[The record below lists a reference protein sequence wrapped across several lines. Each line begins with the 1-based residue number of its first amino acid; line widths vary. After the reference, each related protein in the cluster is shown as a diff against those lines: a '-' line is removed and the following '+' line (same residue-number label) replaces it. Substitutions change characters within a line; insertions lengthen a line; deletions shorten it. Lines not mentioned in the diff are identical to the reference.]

1 MRAELFDL
9 DVMMSSNRKILIFA
23 NIFTPIVCFG
33 ILSFFSIGEGDY
45 NQIFRAT
52 GNESL
57 IDPAGFTFAIWGPI
71 FVLLFMFI
79 VYQARGLFRSSVIQ
93 SELTFVDQV
102 SVFFV
107 ISTIMTSFWYLA
119 WLHRIIW
126 LATIFMVLYL
136 ISLIIG
142 YLRLNINRV
151 ERPKNE
157 KWTVVAPWSMY
168 TGWVTAAAIVSI
180 TTFLVSVGFNDPPSI
195 FSDSLWGVLVLLVAL
210 IVYLSVLVTRND
222 YIFAGVGIWALLGI
236 LFERLTAPSMVLEII
251 LTTIIGIIVLS
262 MAIIYQV
269 ARKHR

>member
-1 MRAELFDL
+1 MRAESFDL
-9 DVMMSSNRKILIFA
+9 EVMMVINRKILIFA
-23 NIFTPIVCFG
+23 NILTPIVCFG

-45 NQIFRAT
+45 NQIFRPT

-71 FVLLFMFI
+71 FALLFMFI
-79 VYQARGLFRSSVIQ
+79 VYQARGLFKNSVIQ

-107 ISTIMTSFWYLA
+107 ISTILTSFWYLA

-136 ISLIIG
+136 ISLVIT

-151 ERPKNE
+151 ERPKKE

-168 TGWVTAAAIVSI
+168 TAWVTTAAIVSI
-180 TTFLVSVGFNDPPSI
+180 TTFLVSVGFNNPPLI
-195 FSDSLWGVLVLLVAL
+195 FSDTLWAVLVLLVAL
-210 IVYLSVLVTRND
+210 VIYLSVLVTRND
-222 YIFAGVGIWALLGI
+222 PIFAGVGIWALLGI
-236 LFERLTAPSMVLEII
+236 LLERLTAPSIVLEII
-251 LTTIIGIIVLS
+251 LTAIIGITVLS
-262 MAIIYQV
+262 IAIIYQV
-269 ARKHR
+269 ARKQR